1 MLNKDDLKQIFEIAK
16 ASRREFFD
24 YIAKMGIAAMA
35 SSLNLSLSEEGQAE
49 PLCDFPGF
57 ASLLNKE
64 CLLCYLIGL
73 CIIDGVPVPKIKYK
87 VPVGFAETG
96 DAGQF
101 GASSSELS
109 VGDYSYFTRDL
120 IPNKLNPYIPLGTRY
135 GYVGQGQAKMQLY
148 PHYYGLSPMMITQ
161 VQKEMSCVNKKNPVC
176 TPCLP
181 AVVADVAAVQVHQVA
196 KPPRVIQAS
205 QKYLTQLSSK
215 SKNDLVQDFYGN
227 KQMANKVYNHLR
239 YINSNFYK
247 ISGDYTSAY
256 SSEQVPSVPSELFA
270 YIWALPELSLDE
282 KNWKAVMLALQNVIQ
297 QEQKKPNTIPLQEQ
311 IKPYELT
318 CPYMYNFIIQNPE
331 VAQAFASS
339 GLDPSFVCVGLWGN
353 GYPRAGVVEATD
365 PIVGGLLSIAR
376 WHDLISTTITAD
388 KRPLVAT
395 PPQASWYQM
404 YNPYILEVGK
414 SCFRPGWIFSD
425 FTVNNFNNLI
435 IPVAPGT
442 IGYNPPS
449 PSQIEEYFQDPEIV
463 ALNFIFSNLAG
474 LVGLITGGFSLS
486 GFLHG
491 NPLTPTYRNVGVI
504 VWVDRTMCCV
514 KSGGSGF
521 GL

>member
-1 MLNKDDLKQIFEIAK
+1 MLNKDDLKRFFENAK

-24 YIAKMGIAAMA
+24 YIGKMSLIAIA
-35 SSLNLSLSEEGQAE
+35 SSLNLSLSEEGQAKNIVGD
-49 PLCDFPGF
+49 LFGF

-64 CLLCYLIGL
+64 CLLCYPIGM
-73 CIIDGVPVPKIKYK
+73 CFVDGVFVPKIKYK
-87 VPVGFAETG
+87 IPVGFAETG

-109 VGDYSYFTRDL
+109 IGNYSNFTKDL
-120 IPNKLNPYIPLGTRY
+120 IPDKLNPYIPLGTRY

-148 PHYYGLSPMMITQ
+148 PHYYGLSPKMISQ
-161 VQKEMSCVNKKNPVC
+161 VQKAMSFVNKKNPIC

-181 AVVADVAAVQVHQVA
+181 AVIADVASSQIHQVA
-196 KPPRVIQAS
+196 KPTRVLQAA
-205 QKYLTQLSSK
+205 QKYLTRLLSK
-215 SKNDLVQDFYGN
+215 SKNELVQDFYGD
-227 KQMANKVYNHLR
+227 KQMANKVYNDLR
-239 YINSNFYK
+239 HINDNFSK
-247 ISGDYTSAY
+247 ISSDYTSAY
-256 SSEQVPSVPSELFA
+256 ASGQVPSVPSELFA
-270 YIWALPELSLDE
+270 YIWALPELSPDE
-282 KNWKAVMLALQNVIQ
+282 KNWKAVMLALQNAIQ
-297 QEQKKPNTIPLQEQ
+297 QEQNNKNSTQQGQ
-311 IKPYELT
+311 IQPYELT
-318 CPYMYNFIIQNPE
+318 CPYMYNFIIQNQE

-339 GLDPSFVCVGLWGN
+339 GLDPSLVCIGLWGN
-353 GYPRAGVVEATD
+353 GYPRAGVVETTD

-395 PPQASWYQM
+395 PLQASWYQM
-404 YNPYILEVGK
+404 YNPYIPEVNN

-425 FTVNNFNNLI
+425 FTANNFNDLV
-435 IPVAPGT
+435 IPIAPGT

-449 PSQIEEYFQDPEIV
+449 MAQIEEYFQDPEIV

-474 LVGLITGGFSLS
+474 LVGLITGEFSLS
-486 GFLHG
+486 GFIQG
-491 NPLTPTYRNVGVI
+491 NPLMPTYRNVGVI